1 MGAQRGLGRLFDVG
15 LGFAVVDLNTAGAT
29 GKRFALTHAT
39 GITFVF
45 SMAVAGGGTDD
56 NVITFKQHTAY
67 TGGTSNNLAAATV
80 SSSSGITEYWVK
92 AETALDNDESWVAV
106 TQADGAVVT
115 LSGATYASQQ
125 VILAVYV
132 SADQLGD
139 GYTHVSADFADPGS
153 GGSRLGVCL
162 GIVHDLAVQRRPSSL
177 FNLLRPGAANA

>member
-1 MGAQRGLGRLFDVG
+1 MAAQRALGRLFDIG

-29 GKRFALTHAT
+29 GNRFSMQGAT

-45 SMAVAGGGTDD
+45 SMAVAGGGTDS

-67 TGGTSNNLAAATV
+67 TSGTSNNLAAATV
-80 SSSSGITEYWVK
+80 TTSSGITAYWIK
-92 AETALDNDESWVAV
+92 SEATLDNDEAWVEV
-106 TQADGAVVT
+106 TQADSATVT
-115 LSGATYASQQ
+115 LTGATYAPTQ

-132 SADQLGD
+132 GADQLGD

-162 GIVHDLAVQRRPSSL
+162 GIVHDLAAQRAPARL
-177 FNLLRPGAANA
+177 QNLLRPGAANV